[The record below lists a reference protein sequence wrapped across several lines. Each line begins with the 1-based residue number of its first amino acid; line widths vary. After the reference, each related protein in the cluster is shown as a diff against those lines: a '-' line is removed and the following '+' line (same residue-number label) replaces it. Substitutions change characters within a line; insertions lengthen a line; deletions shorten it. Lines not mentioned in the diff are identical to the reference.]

1 MEKLIYTTNEVSELL
16 GIGLSKVY
24 ELLSQNVLPHV
35 KVGRKYLIPKRG
47 LEKWLSNIVGEE

>member
-16 GIGLSKVY
+16 GIGLNKVY

-47 LEKWLSNIVGEE
+47 LEKWLSGIVGEE